1 MKCIDFISNSK
12 EIKLFFVNLSL
23 DQHWH
28 IITTRNIY
36 KYFIK
41 KKKNHGNME
50 NRNINNMQKKDS
62 LKVQVL

>member
-28 IITTRNIY
+28 IITTRDIY
-36 KYFIK
+36 KYFI

-50 NRNINNMQKKDS
+50 NSNINNMQKKDS

>member
-28 IITTRNIY
+28 IITARDIY
-36 KYFIK
+36 KYFI

-50 NRNINNMQKKDS
+50 NSNINNMQKKDS

>member
-1 MKCIDFISNSK
+1 MKSIDIISNSK
-12 EIKLFFVNLSL
+12 EIKLFFVNLPL

-28 IITTRNIY
+28 IITQRDIH

-41 KKKNHGNME
+41 KKDHGNMA

>member
-28 IITTRNIY
+28 IITTRDIY

-41 KKKNHGNME
+41 KKKRIME
-50 NRNINNMQKKDS
+50 IWKTEI
-62 LKVQVL
+62 